1 VDNGQRVIGKTKTFL
16 HVWKTN
22 RGGTVP
28 QEGHNFE
35 FSENDFF
42 HLISYFGPKRHMFF
56 GETTLQKKNPRFE
69 SNF

>member
-1 VDNGQRVIGKTKTFL
+1 MGKKCDGG
-16 HVWKTN
+16 
-22 RGGTVP
+22 GGTVP

-42 HLISYFGPKRHMFF
+42 DLISYFGPKRHMFF
-56 GETTLQKKNPRFE
+56 DETVIETKNPRFY